1 MAQRPLSCFSRHHFE
16 CLCFPVGSCK
26 STYLTTIK
34 NLLSSPFPYHLTN
47 VKHVS
52 LSASL
57 IIYKLWSHL
66 WSCHP
71 VGLRHMQGR
80 IPVNSISFLPRSLP
94 KPGCSS
100 DISQKSIPC
109 LTKTMNFFLRTVL
122 TLQPLRVFP
131 CYKPYFTI
139 FFIFYS
145 HPANSSWSVYAL
157 LLHLSFCIEMTC

>member
-57 IIYKLWSHL
+57 IIYKLLSHL

-109 LTKTMNFFLRTVL
+109 LTNKNYEFFFVHSVDFTASQGFPMLP
-122 TLQPLRVFP
+122 TLL
-131 CYKPYFTI
+131 Y
-139 FFIFYS
+139 
-145 HPANSSWSVYAL
+145 H
-157 LLHLSFCIEMTC
+157 LLHLLLSPSQQ